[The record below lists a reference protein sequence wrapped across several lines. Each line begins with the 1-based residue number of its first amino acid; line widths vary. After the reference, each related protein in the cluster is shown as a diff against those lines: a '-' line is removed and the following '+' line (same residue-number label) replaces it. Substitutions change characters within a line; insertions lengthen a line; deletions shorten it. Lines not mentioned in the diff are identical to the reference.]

1 MLIPEGWFTKEESE
15 DGVTVCQI
23 SREKAENEE
32 DVFSAGLI
40 LSVTTKVPERASMKP
55 SEYASDLL
63 SSAQD
68 EGDGAKLQRT
78 EEGSVPMLEA

>member
-1 MLIPEGWFTKEESE
+1 
-15 DGVTVCQI
+15 
-23 SREKAENEE
+23 
-32 DVFSAGLI
+32 
-40 LSVTTKVPERASMKP
+40 MKP

-78 EEGSVPMLEA
+78 EEGAVSMLAA